1 MFTSRAEYR
10 ILLRQD
16 NADVRLTEKGYKLG
30 LASRERYDQVQ
41 KKIEQTNDI
50 IKYFKKTSV
59 IPSEIN
65 PLLESLGTAPINQN
79 YKLEQILSRPQL
91 DIQKLRGGLSNL
103 EKFIIDFDKESI
115 LQAEIL
121 MKYSGYLIKEQE
133 MVEKMNRLESV
144 IINENFDFKQ
154 IHNLSGEAKEKLSK
168 QKPSTLGQAARISG
182 ISPADVSVLMVHLG
196 R

>member
-1 MFTSRAEYR
+1 
-10 ILLRQD
+10 
-16 NADVRLTEKGYKLG
+16 
-30 LASRERYDQVQ
+30 
-41 KKIEQTNDI
+41 
-50 IKYFKKTSV
+50 
-59 IPSEIN
+59 
-65 PLLESLGTAPINQN
+65 LLESLGTAPINQN